1 MKADDPMT
9 AETIFPKWMEDR
21 VARQEEL
28 LELSQDEGDSLA
40 VFLAMDTQWQRHAM
54 TGLRLGL
61 DYARIEPTA
70 RMLKIEMTPR
80 RFLDLR
86 IMEDGALAQFAKAAK

>member
-1 MKADDPMT
+1 MT
-9 AETIFPKWMEDR
+9 ANTIMPKWMENR
-21 VARQEEL
+21 VALDEAQI
-28 LELSQDEGDSLA
+28 ELSRDEGDSLA

-61 DYARIEPTA
+61 DYSQIEPTA
-70 RMLKIEMTPR
+70 RMLGIEMSAQ

-86 IMEDGALAQFAKAAK
+86 AMEDAALAQFAKAAK